1 MMMIARNT
9 EYEDILNAVK
19 GRKVTVWSCNTC
31 AKLCNGVGGNQA
43 ADKLADKLRADGVNV
58 VSSTSVS
65 AACLMS
71 KVTPRTADIADL
83 TDVVISLTCD
93 IGVICAANAFKK
105 DVLAPLTTL
114 GTGYVNDDGSLIVTH
129 CEDAQVPATLND
141 VAKEK
146 GMSSTPLV

>member
-9 EYEDILNAVK
+9 DYDDILNAVK

-43 ADKLADKLRADGVNV
+43 ADKLADKLRADGVDV
-58 VSSTSVS
+58 VSSVSVS

-71 KVTPRTADIADL
+71 KVTPKASDIADL

-93 IGVICAANAFKK
+93 IGVVCAARAFKK
-105 DVLAPLTTL
+105 DVLAPLTTI
-114 GTGYVNDDGSLIVTH
+114 GFGYVDDDGSLIVKH
-129 CEDAQVPATLND
+129 SEDVQVPATLND